1 MNMRIVNAPQK
12 GVLEMLQRRVAPQVR
27 NWVDA
32 HPVAA
37 MGLVQT
43 SVPDLFYYADLA
55 QKAADVY
62 TVELNGTCPQTTTTL
77 AILGETSSVRAAM
90 EAIEAGRT
98 TGF

>member
-1 MNMRIVNAPQK
+1 MNTRIINAPQSC
-12 GVLEMLQRRVAPQVR
+12 VMEMLQRRVAPHVR
-27 NWVDA
+27 KWVDD

-43 SVPDLFYYADLA
+43 SVPDLFYYADIA
-55 QKAADVY
+55 QKAADVH

-77 AILGETSSVRAAM
+77 AVLGETSAVRAAM
-90 EAIEAGRT
+90 EAIELAQP